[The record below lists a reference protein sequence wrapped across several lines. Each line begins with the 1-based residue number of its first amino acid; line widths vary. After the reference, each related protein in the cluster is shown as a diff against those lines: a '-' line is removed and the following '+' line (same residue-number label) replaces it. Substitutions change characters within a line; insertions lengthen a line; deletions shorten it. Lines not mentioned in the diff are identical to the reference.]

1 MVLLQWHGQE
11 PVISHFRD
19 RAVPSGQ
26 GFGLRE
32 RPQLPLE
39 QTSRRKVYPY
49 SVIAGGVLTRQE
61 LLEEL
66 AHDGVAAEH
75 YSNFQARRAQ
85 VVRLEKDLSAHLSYR
100 LRNKVYWTAKKINLK
115 RGETLI
121 TDGTDFA
128 RTRCGNRISVLAQ
141 EPTSPEEPTAESF
154 ELPIVPEEAP
164 SRLETAEFPLP
175 AAGRLQVAEF
185 PVYPPERPR
194 FDWPYRPVRELPPS
208 TYSFPPPESP
218 TVVPEPG
225 SLTLLGSGLAI
236 GYFLM
241 RRRRNGSNR

>member
-1 MVLLQWHGQE
+1 MALLQWHGQE
-11 PVISHFRD
+11 PVISHLRD

-26 GFGLRE
+26 GSGLRE

-39 QTSRRKVYPY
+39 QASRRKVYPY
-49 SVIAGGVLTRQE
+49 SVIAGGVLNRQE

-66 AHDGVAAEH
+66 AHDGVAAAH
-75 YSNFQARRAQ
+75 YSDFQAWRAR

-115 RGETLI
+115 RGEALI

-175 AAGRLQVAEF
+175 EGRLQFAEF

-194 FDWPYRPVRELPPS
+194 FDWPYRPLRKVPPS
-208 TYSFPPPESP
+208 TYWFPPPENP